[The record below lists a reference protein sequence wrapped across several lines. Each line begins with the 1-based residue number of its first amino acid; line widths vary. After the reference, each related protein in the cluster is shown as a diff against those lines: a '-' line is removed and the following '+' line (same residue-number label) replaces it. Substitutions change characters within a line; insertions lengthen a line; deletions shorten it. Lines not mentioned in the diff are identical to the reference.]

1 MKMQLNSPVDDIDP
15 YVSDPRLFTVYFFE
29 ACPLMGSKSDASAPP
44 ASEWGG
50 LKGERVMDKTE
61 LYAREISG
69 VTWRK
74 SRYSEVDMNECVE
87 VAELGDGAVAVR
99 DSNNPNRPDLRFT
112 ASEWASFVDGVR
124 DDEF

>member
-1 MKMQLNSPVDDIDP
+1 
-15 YVSDPRLFTVYFFE
+15 
-29 ACPLMGSKSDASAPP
+29 
-44 ASEWGG
+44 
-50 LKGERVMDKTE
+50 MDKTE
-61 LYAREISG
+61 LYARDISG

-99 DSNNPNRPDLRFT
+99 DLRFT
-112 ASEWASFVDGVR
+112 ASEWAAFIDGVR

>member
-1 MKMQLNSPVDDIDP
+1 
-15 YVSDPRLFTVYFFE
+15 
-29 ACPLMGSKSDASAPP
+29 
-44 ASEWGG
+44 
-50 LKGERVMDKTE
+50 MDKTE
-61 LYAREISG
+61 LYARDISG

-99 DSNNPNRPDLRFT
+99 DSNNLNRPDLRFT
-112 ASEWASFVDGVR
+112 ASEWAAFVDGVR

>member
-1 MKMQLNSPVDDIDP
+1 
-15 YVSDPRLFTVYFFE
+15 
-29 ACPLMGSKSDASAPP
+29 
-44 ASEWGG
+44 
-50 LKGERVMDKTE
+50 MDKTE
-61 LYAREISG
+61 LYARDISG

-112 ASEWASFVDGVR
+112 ASEWAAFVDGVR